1 MIKIKGD
8 TYYIQAPVC
17 IGVYVKGDKCIII
30 DTGIDDDSGRKIL
43 KQLKERNITPVAI
56 INTHS
61 HADHFGGNNFIQKKA
76 NIIVCSSD
84 KESVAI
90 EHPEYEPFYLFSSS
104 PVKEMKNKFFMGK
117 ESKVNRVLTP
127 GKAFIDDMEIEIISL
142 PGHSI
147 GQIGILTK
155 DNVLFC
161 ADSVL
166 SKNIIHKYYLP
177 YVYDVEKQYETLEY
191 LKNTSFDAYVMSHG
205 GLTEEISSH
214 ADINITVMKENE
226 NYFLEIMRS
235 SLTREEIL
243 AGFAEHKGIE
253 MNMVQYPL
261 LFASI
266 SAYLSYLANAG
277 RIRYY
282 FEGGSLKWS
291 TIDAEK

>member
-1 MIKIKGD
+1 MINIKGD

-30 DTGIDDDSGRKIL
+30 DTGLDESSGKKIL
-43 KQLKERNITPVAI
+43 KELKDANIIPAAI

-61 HADHFGGNNFIQKKA
+61 HADHFGGNNIIQKKTD
-76 NIIVCSSD
+76 IIVCSSE
-84 KESVAI
+84 KEGVAI
-90 EHPEYEPFYLFSSS
+90 QNPEYEPFYLFSSS
-104 PVKEMKNKFFMGK
+104 PVKEMKNKFFMAK
-117 ESKVNRVLTP
+117 ESKVDRVLTP
-127 GKAFIDDMEIEIISL
+127 GKVLIEDMEIEIISL

-147 GQIGILTK
+147 GQIGVLTK

-166 SKNIIHKYYLP
+166 SKEIIHKYYLP

-191 LKNTSFDAYVMSHG
+191 LKNTSFDAYVMAHG
-205 GLTEEISSH
+205 GLTDEITSH
-214 ADINITVMKENE
+214 ADINIAVMRDNE
-226 NYFLEIMRS
+226 DYFLKRMQEP
-235 SLTREEIL
+235 LTREEL
-243 AGFAEHKGIE
+243 LSEFAKYKGIE

-277 RIRYY
+277 KVKYY
-282 FEGGSLKWS
+282 FEGGSLRWS
-291 TIDAEK
+291 TIDVLK